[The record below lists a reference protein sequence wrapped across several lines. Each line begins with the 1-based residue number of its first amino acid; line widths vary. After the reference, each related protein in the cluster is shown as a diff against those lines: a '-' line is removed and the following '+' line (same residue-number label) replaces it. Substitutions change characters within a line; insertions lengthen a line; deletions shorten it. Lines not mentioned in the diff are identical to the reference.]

1 LYISKLRLQYLRCYQ
16 QLALDLPPGPTLFVG
31 PNASGKTSLLEAVL
45 LLATTKSPRTVY
57 DHELVKWGRAWG
69 QAAGR
74 FEFDSGPPRAIA
86 VTLQGQGSSNAEGEP
101 LPSYLT
107 GAKCIQIDGQ
117 VANSV
122 ARVVGQAPAVLFTPD
137 DLAIVKGPPGVRR
150 RLLNMAIA
158 QITPRYLADLHRYR
172 RALRQRNE
180 VLKQVA
186 QDKADGAML
195 APWTSQLVE
204 AGVRISAA
212 REQFLSQL
220 CPVAAQLQS
229 QLTGDTEQIGI
240 CYSSSLAGSG
250 DEEQREA
257 AFREQLERQFARE
270 LQRGATQVGPHRDDV
285 EITAAGRSLRR
296 FGSQGQQRTAA
307 LVLKLAEAQVIGQ
320 RRGELPIL
328 LLDDCFSELDNQRA
342 SWLLELLGSFQQ
354 VLVTSATAGDSLRG
368 VDWAAWYELEGAEVR
383 QVQGVVATDG

>member
-1 LYISKLRLQYLRCYQ
+1 MRCYQ
-16 QLALDLPPGPTLFVG
+16 QLAVDLPPGPNLFVG

-45 LLATTKSPRTVY
+45 LLATTKSPRTTY
-57 DHELVKWGRAWG
+57 DRELVQWGRSWG

-86 VTLQGQGSSNAEGEP
+86 VTLQGQCSSRPEGEAP
-101 LPSYLT
+101 PSYLT
-107 GAKCIQIDGQ
+107 GAKCVQIDGQ
-117 VANSV
+117 VASSV
-122 ARVVGQAPAVLFTPD
+122 ARVVGEAPAVLFTPD
-137 DLAIVKGPPGVRR
+137 DLEIVKGPAGVRR

-180 VLKQVA
+180 LLKQVA
-186 QDKADGAML
+186 QDKADGASL

-204 AGVRISAA
+204 AGVRISAD
-212 REQFLSQL
+212 REQFLNQL
-220 CPVAAQLQS
+220 SPVAAQLQS

-240 CYSSSLAGSG
+240 CYSSSLAGAG
-250 DEEQREA
+250 DDQQREA
-257 AFREQLERQFARE
+257 VFREQLDRQFDRE

-285 EITAAGRSLRR
+285 EITADGRSLRR

-307 LVLKLAEAQVIGQ
+307 LALKLAEAQVIGR

-328 LLDDCFSELDNQRA
+328 LLDDCFSELDNRRTGG
-342 SWLLELLGSFQQ
+342 LLELLGSFQQ
-354 VLVTSATAGDSLRG
+354 VLVTSAAPSDSLRKA
-368 VDWAAWYELEGAEVR
+368 DWAAWYGLAGGEIR
-383 QVQGVVATDG
+383 QAQGVAAIDG